1 MRKSI
6 SLILIA
12 SLITASCGWRDSR
25 VNPRNWFGNSRDV
38 PVEVVDAEANPL
50 IPRQRRGALAREE
63 RPDASV
69 PIASVIELNVEPTT
83 SGAIVHATGIAERQ
97 GAFQA
102 RLVPDNPELEP
113 TDGVLSFSF
122 RVLYPNQATPVGSEF
137 SRTIHEAYSLTLDE
151 LARIRVIRVV
161 AAGNARETRRR

>member
-50 IPRQRRGALAREE
+50 IPIRK
-63 RPDASV
+63 PASV
-69 PIASVIELNVEPTT
+69 T
-83 SGAIVHATGIAERQ
+83 SYFLRIRKA
-97 GAFQA
+97 
-102 RLVPDNPELEP
+102 PPEMFPSRKMLEP
-113 TDGVLSFSF
+113 
-122 RVLYPNQATPVGSEF
+122 RHCRPCAT
-137 SRTIHEAYSLTLDE
+137 RTQ
-151 LARIRVIRVV
+151 R
-161 AAGNARETRRR
+161 